1 MSIELREVRRKSS
14 FFIARRDRHTER
26 ETDTVIA
33 ILAAADSPPGDA
45 VTIVRTANRQEN
57 LRDVAGRRLEQ
68 SRAVGRR
75 TDDAEYCSSTRK
87 LSLSYGTRNNETTRS
102 HFAF

>member
-14 FFIARRDRHTER
+14 FLRAERQTYGER
-26 ETDTVIA
+26 ETDTLIA
-33 ILAAADSPPGDA
+33 IFPAADSPPGDA

-57 LRDVAGRRLEQ
+57 LLHVAGRRLEQ

-87 LSLSYGTRNNETTRS
+87 LSLVRHT
-102 HFAF
+102 